1 MKFISVLTRNTLAG
15 LLFASIALLSGC
27 GPAKDIA
34 YIQDLPPNAVLRLQ
48 EDGELR
54 LQPGDKLNIN
64 VHSRDEE
71 LAKIFNISVNNGSQ
85 TQHVDIYTV
94 DKNGKIDMPVLGQ
107 LSVEGL
113 TRLEVAQLVKYRLL
127 AGSLLRDPIV
137 TVDFPDMAYY
147 VIGESGVGRHEF
159 PSDKLNIMEALSISG
174 DLAISGKRTNV
185 LVLRT
190 ENGQQIA
197 HRIDLTRA
205 DGIYAPPAYYLKQN
219 DMIYVEPS
227 QVKANQSTANGNSF
241 MTPAFWMSLFTFG
254 VSVAVLI
261 AK

>member
-1 MKFISVLTRNTLAG
+1 M
-15 LLFASIALLSGC
+15 
-27 GPAKDIA
+27 
-34 YIQDLPPNAVLRLQ
+34 
-48 EDGELR
+48 
-54 LQPGDKLNIN
+54 
-64 VHSRDEE
+64 
-71 LAKIFNISVNNGSQ
+71 
-85 TQHVDIYTV
+85 
-94 DKNGKIDMPVLGQ
+94 
-107 LSVEGL
+107 
-113 TRLEVAQLVKYRLL
+113 
-127 AGSLLRDPIV
+127 
-137 TVDFPDMAYY
+137 
-147 VIGESGVGRHEF
+147 
-159 PSDKLNIMEALSISG
+159 
-174 DLAISGKRTNV
+174 

-205 DGIYAPPAYYLKQN
+205 DGIYASPAYYLKQN